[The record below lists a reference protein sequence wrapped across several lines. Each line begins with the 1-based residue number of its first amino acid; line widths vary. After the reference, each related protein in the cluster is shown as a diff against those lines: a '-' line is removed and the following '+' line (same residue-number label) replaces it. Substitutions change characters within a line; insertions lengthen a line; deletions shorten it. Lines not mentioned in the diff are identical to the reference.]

1 MDKPYTFADDNI
13 VDGISENICQGHS
26 NDVIN
31 NFVSMLK
38 NAYAE
43 RHSVFPLYMENFC
56 HPTLSHIFEIRTG
69 GFKDDI
75 NNFVITLENNG
86 FVHSSEMDIGLQK
99 TYSHQKD
106 IGNDHLCMIDSVMK
120 RKRIYQ
126 DIVIRI
132 NTNNIIECQDLLT
145 TMIRHLQS

>member
-1 MDKPYTFADDNI
+1 MNGTYTFADDGI

-43 RHSVFPLYMENFC
+43 RHSVFPLYLRNFC

-69 GFKDDI
+69 GYKDDI
-75 NNFVITLENNG
+75 NNFIITLENNG
-86 FVHSSEMDIGLQK
+86 FVHDSSKGNNLQK
-99 TYSHQKD
+99 TYSHQKE
-106 IGNDHLCMIDSVMK
+106 NDRLCMIDSVMK
-120 RKRIYQ
+120 HSRIYR

-132 NTNNIIECQDLLT
+132 NINNIIECQDLLT